1 MLTFHARRYDTCRPV
16 RIECDQGRIQAITPA
31 AEAAGLPLVAS
42 GFVDLQVNGYAGR
55 EFNHPQLSTAM
66 VEDVCRAMDSCGCTA
81 YLPTLTTDSNEIF
94 LSSLAAL
101 AKAVKESPVA
111 RSRIAGIHVEG
122 PYISPADGPRGAHP
136 LRHVRPPN
144 CDEFRRWCD
153 VAEGLVK
160 ILTISPEYDS
170 AIPLIELAV
179 SLGVIVAIGHTQA
192 SSDQIRRATDAGA
205 SMSTHLGN
213 GAHPQIKRHPNYI
226 WDQLAED
233 RLTASLITDGC
244 HLPPSV
250 VKSMLRAKTPSRCVI
265 VSDVTAMGG
274 MPPGRY
280 ETGLGAQEVLED
292 GRLVVAGQR
301 DILAGASFLIHH
313 CVANVPRFTGL
324 SWQTAIELASTQP
337 AALLGNHQHALNPGA
352 AANLVLFDLP
362 TNDRAPLQIR
372 ATINHGDLVFGALP

>member
-1 MLTFHARRYDTCRPV
+1 
-16 RIECDQGRIQAITPA
+16 
-31 AEAAGLPLVAS
+31 
-42 GFVDLQVNGYAGR
+42 
-55 EFNHPQLSTAM
+55 
-66 VEDVCRAMDSCGCTA
+66 
-81 YLPTLTTDSNEIF
+81 
-94 LSSLAAL
+94 
-101 AKAVKESPVA
+101 
-111 RSRIAGIHVEG
+111 
-122 PYISPADGPRGAHP
+122 
-136 LRHVRPPN
+136 
-144 CDEFRRWCD
+144 
-153 VAEGLVK
+153 
-160 ILTISPEYDS
+160 
-170 AIPLIELAV
+170 
-179 SLGVIVAIGHTQA
+179 
-192 SSDQIRRATDAGA
+192 
-205 SMSTHLGN
+205 MSTHLGN

-324 SWQTAIELASTQP
+324 SWQSAIELASTQP
-337 AALLGNHQHALNPGA
+337 AAL
-352 AANLVLFDLP
+352 FS
-362 TNDRAPLQIR
+362 
-372 ATINHGDLVFGALP
+372 ALPAEDTPFLTAFAPFERVFMAFSNSAFAALLTWASSYPIISSGLGAP